1 MAMMSSNRSGF
12 EPHQQVAHAGAFQLE
27 HARRFTGG
35 EQLERRLIVE
45 GQLFDPQ
52 RRLVGAA
59 LVDERLGPLNHRQ
72 GLQTEKVEFHQA
84 DFSTSPME
92 YWVTI
97 SSLGPCKAGHV
108 P

>member
-1 MAMMSSNRSGF
+1 MKSGNQVHRTRARERDDGDDILEPVGL

-59 LVDERLGPLNHRQ
+59 LVDNDSAR
-72 GLQTEKVEFHQA
+72 
-84 DFSTSPME
+84 
-92 YWVTI
+92 
-97 SSLGPCKAGHV
+97 
-108 P
+108 